1 MIPQET
7 VNQILDTARI
17 EDIIGDFVTLKRR
30 GASLV
35 ACCPFHNEKTPSFY
49 VTPSK
54 GIYKCFGCGKAGSA
68 VGFVMEHEHC
78 TYAEALRYIAKRY
91 RIEVKETEETA
102 EEIQA
107 RQRSESLHLV
117 SEFAQKFFVDSLSTD
132 EGRAYGYAYYRSRG
146 MEDETI
152 ARFGLGWAP
161 SGRTALTDAAL
172 AAGYKAEYLIA
183 AGLSIR
189 YDDGRLVDKFS
200 ERVMFPIHS
209 LSGRVIAFSGR
220 TLRTDKNVAK
230 YVNTAETEIY
240 HKGRALYGIYLAKS
254 EISRQ
259 DKCILVEGNV
269 DVVSMHQLGI
279 TNVLA
284 SCGTALTVDQVRLI
298 HKFTDNITI
307 MYDGDGAGI
316 HAAQRGIGL
325 VLKEGLNVKVV
336 LLPEGNDPD
345 DFARSHS
352 LEEVQDFIRDH
363 EQDFVSFETDLL
375 LAQAGDDPIK
385 RANLINDIADTVALI
400 PDAVKRSVY
409 VGMVSQ
415 KFGIE
420 DKILFA
426 RISATRKK
434 MIEDDRM
441 AQERA
446 ERRDAASIPSG
457 AAPTEA
463 APSEVSPD
471 GEFQPRS
478 GQPAPEP
485 KRQIE
490 TNRIVSPVEREILRF
505 LLTHGTDVL
514 EFESDS
520 QMYDGD
526 QKPTVADFILD
537 SIDQDGGQLLT
548 PAYQSVYGA
557 YAEAYDSGL
566 SQDQILRRLL
576 NSEDRMIA
584 DIAAELSM
592 EKYQLTVKDFQDSLT
607 ATSSWLV
614 NYVPKTLMLY
624 MEKKLDYQVD
634 QLRRQLAAAS
644 DMDAQL
650 EIMQKIKDI
659 QTTIKLVQSKKIR

>member
-7 VNQILDTARI
+7 VELILDTARI
-17 EDIIGDFVTLKRR
+17 EDVIGDFVTLKRR

-78 TYAEALRYIAKRY
+78 SYAEALRYIAKRY
-91 RIEVKETEETA
+91 RIEVKESEETA

-117 SEFAQKFFVDSLSTD
+117 SEFAQKFFVDNLKTG
-132 EGRAYGYAYYRSRG
+132 EGRSLGYAYYRSRG

-183 AGLSIR
+183 AGLCVQ

-200 ERVMFPIHS
+200 ERVMFPIYS

-220 TLRTDKNVAK
+220 TLRTDKTVAK

-254 EISRQ
+254 EISKQ

-345 DFARSHS
+345 DFARKHS
-352 LEEVQDFIRDH
+352 LEEVQDFIRDR

-375 LAQAGDDPIK
+375 LSQAGNDPIK
-385 RANLINDIADTVALI
+385 RANLINDISDTIALI

-420 DKILFA
+420 DKILFG
-426 RISATRKK
+426 RISDTRKK
-434 MIEDDRM
+434 MMEDERM
-441 AQERA
+441 AQDRA
-446 ERRDAASIPSG
+446 QRREAS
-457 AAPTEA
+457 AAPVEQQLSPEEA
-463 APSEVSPD
+463 QAPV
-471 GEFQPRS
+471 QA
-478 GQPAPEP
+478 PAPQP
-485 KRQIE
+485 QRQIQ
-490 TNRIVSPVEREILRF
+490 TDRIVSPVEKEILMF

-520 QMYDGD
+520 QMYDGGE
-526 QKPTVADFILD
+526 KPTVADFILD
-537 SIDQDGGQLLT
+537 SIDQDGGRLLT
-548 PAYQSVYGA
+548 PAYQSVYEA
-557 YAEAYDSGL
+557 YAEGYDAGL
-566 SQDQILRRLL
+566 EQEQILRRILD
-576 NSEDRMIA
+576 SQDRMTA

-592 EKYQLTVKDFQDSLT
+592 EKYQLTVKDFQDALT
-607 ATSSWLV
+607 TTSSWLV
-614 NYVPKTLMLY
+614 RYVPRTMMLY
-624 MEKKLDYQVD
+624 MEKKLEYQVD
-634 QLRRQLAAAS
+634 QLRRQLAVTPDLDDQMAV
-644 DMDAQL
+644 
-650 EIMQKIKDI
+650 MQKIKDL

>member
-7 VNQILDTARI
+7 VDLILDTARI
-17 EDIIGDFVTLKRR
+17 EDVIGDFVTLKRR

-91 RIEVKETEETA
+91 HIEVKESEESA

-117 SEFAQKFFVDSLSTD
+117 SEFAQKFFVDSLSTE
-132 EGRAYGYAYYRSRG
+132 EGRSYGYAYYHSRG

-183 AGLSIR
+183 AGLSVR

-220 TLRTDKNVAK
+220 TLRTDKTVAK

-240 HKGRALYGIYLAKS
+240 HKSRALYGIYLAKS

-284 SCGTALTVDQVRLI
+284 SCGTALTVEQVRLI
-298 HKFTDNITI
+298 HKFTDNVTI

-345 DFARSHS
+345 DFARKHS

-375 LAQAGDDPIK
+375 LAQAGNDPIK

-409 VGMVSQ
+409 VNMVSQ

-420 DKILFA
+420 DKILFS
-426 RISATRKK
+426 RITDTRKK
-434 MIEDDRM
+434 MMEDERM
-441 AQERA
+441 AQVRA
-446 ERRDAASIPSG
+446 ERRESAAAQDGDAPQG
-457 AAPTEA
+457 DAPVQE
-463 APSEVSPD
+463 
-471 GEFQPRS
+471 QPV
-478 GQPAPEP
+478 PVKEP
-485 KRQIE
+485 QRQIQ
-490 TNRIVSPVEREILRF
+490 TDRIVSPVEKEILVF
-505 LLTHGTDVL
+505 LLTHGTDIL

-520 QMYDGD
+520 EMYDGGE
-526 QKPTVADFILD
+526 KPTVADFILD
-537 SIDQDGGQLLT
+537 SIDQDGGKLQT
-548 PAYQSVYGA
+548 PAYQAVYEA
-557 YAEAYDSGL
+557 YAEGYDAGYE
-566 SQDQILRRLL
+566 QEQILRRLL
-576 NSEDRMIA
+576 DSEDRQTA

-592 EKYQLTVKDFQDSLT
+592 EKYQLTVKDFQDALT
-607 ATSSWLV
+607 TTSSWLV
-614 NYVPKTLMLY
+614 RYVPRTMMLY
-624 MEKKLDYQVD
+624 MEKKLEYQVD
-634 QLRRQLAAAS
+634 QLRRQMAATA
-644 DMDAQL
+644 DMDEQL
-650 EIMQKIKDI
+650 DIMRRI
-659 QTTIKLVQSKKIR
+659 QELQATIKLVQSKKIR

>member
-17 EDIIGDFVTLKRR
+17 EDVIGDFVTLKRR

-91 RIEVKETEETA
+91 HIEVKETEETA

-107 RQRSESLHLV
+107 RQRSESLLLV
-117 SEFAQKFFVDSLSTD
+117 SDFAQKFFADSLNTE
-132 EGRAYGYAYYRSRG
+132 EGRTHGYAYFRARG

-152 ARFGLGWAP
+152 VRFGLGWAP

-183 AGLSIR
+183 AGLSVQ
-189 YDDGRLVDKFS
+189 YDGGRLVDKFS
-200 ERVMFPIHS
+200 ERVMFPVHS

-220 TLRTDKNVAK
+220 TLRTDKTVAK

-284 SCGTALTVDQVRLI
+284 SCGTALTVEQVRLI

-336 LLPEGNDPD
+336 LLPGGNDPD

-363 EQDFVSFETDLL
+363 EQDFVSFETDIL

-409 VGMVSQ
+409 VSMVSQ
-415 KFGIE
+415 RFGIE
-420 DKILFA
+420 DQILFA

-434 MIEDDRM
+434 MIEDERLARD
-441 AQERA
+441 RA
-446 ERRDAASIPSG
+446 ERRESASATADAMPAVDAPESG
-457 AAPTEA
+457 
-463 APSEVSPD
+463 
-471 GEFQPRS
+471 FQPQ
-478 GQPAPEP
+478 GQPEPEQP
-485 KRQIE
+485 VREPQMQIE
-490 TNRIVSPVEREILRF
+490 TNRIVSPVEREILGF
-505 LLTHGTDVL
+505 LLTHGTDIL

-557 YAEAYDSGL
+557 YAEAYDAGL

-576 NSEDRMIA
+576 DSEDRMVA
-584 DIAAELSM
+584 DITAALSM
-592 EKYQLTVKDFQDSLT
+592 EKYQLTVKDFQESLT
-607 ATSSWLV
+607 ATASWLV
-614 NYVPKTLMLY
+614 TFVPKTLMLY
-624 MEKKLDYQVD
+624 MEKKLEYQVD
-634 QLRRQLAAAS
+634 RQRRKLAAS
-644 DMDAQL
+644 TDMDEQM
-650 EIMQKIKDI
+650 EIMQKIKEL
-659 QTTIKLVQSKKIR
+659 QTTLKLVMSKKIR

>member
-7 VNQILDTARI
+7 VDLILDTARI
-17 EDIIGDFVTLKRR
+17 EDVIGDFVTLKRR

-91 RIEVKETEETA
+91 HIEVKESEESA

-117 SEFAQKFFVDSLSTD
+117 SEFAQKFFVDSLSTE
-132 EGRAYGYAYYRSRG
+132 EGRSHGYAYYHSRG

-183 AGLSIR
+183 AGLSVR

-220 TLRTDKNVAK
+220 TLRTDKTVAK

-240 HKGRALYGIYLAKS
+240 HKSRALYGIYLAKS

-284 SCGTALTVDQVRLI
+284 SCGTALTVEQVRLI
-298 HKFTDNITI
+298 HKFTDNVTI

-345 DFARSHS
+345 DFARKHS

-375 LAQAGDDPIK
+375 LAQAGNDPIK
-385 RANLINDIADTVALI
+385 RANLINDIADTIALI

-409 VGMVSQ
+409 VNMVSQ

-420 DKILFA
+420 DKILFS
-426 RISATRKK
+426 RITDTRKK
-434 MIEDDRM
+434 MMEDERM
-441 AQERA
+441 AQVRA
-446 ERRDAASIPSG
+446 ERRESAAAQDGDAPVQ
-457 AAPTEA
+457 E
-463 APSEVSPD
+463 
-471 GEFQPRS
+471 QPV
-478 GQPAPEP
+478 PVKEP
-485 KRQIE
+485 QRQIQ
-490 TNRIVSPVEREILRF
+490 TDRIVSPVEKEILVF
-505 LLTHGTDVL
+505 LLTHGTDIL

-520 QMYDGD
+520 EMYDGGE
-526 QKPTVADFILD
+526 KPTVADFILD
-537 SIDQDGGQLLT
+537 SIDQDGGKLQT
-548 PAYQSVYGA
+548 PAYQAVYEA
-557 YAEAYDSGL
+557 YAEGYDAGYE
-566 SQDQILRRLL
+566 QEQILRRLL
-576 NSEDRMIA
+576 DSEDRQTA

-592 EKYQLTVKDFQDSLT
+592 EKYQLTVKDFQDALT
-607 ATSSWLV
+607 TTSSWLV
-614 NYVPKTLMLY
+614 RYVPRTMMLY
-624 MEKKLDYQVD
+624 MEKKLEYQVD
-634 QLRRQLAAAS
+634 QLRRQMAATA
-644 DMDAQL
+644 DMDEQL
-650 EIMQKIKDI
+650 DIMRRI
-659 QTTIKLVQSKKIR
+659 QELQATIKLVQSKKIR

>member
-7 VNQILDTARI
+7 VDLILDTARI
-17 EDIIGDFVTLKRR
+17 EDVIGDFVTLKRR

-91 RIEVKETEETA
+91 HIEVKESEESA

-117 SEFAQKFFVDSLSTD
+117 SEFAQKFFVDSLSTE
-132 EGRAYGYAYYRSRG
+132 EGRSHGYAYYHSRG

-183 AGLSIR
+183 AGLSVR

-220 TLRTDKNVAK
+220 TLRTDKTVAK

-240 HKGRALYGIYLAKS
+240 HKSRALYGIYLAKS

-284 SCGTALTVDQVRLI
+284 SCGTALTVEQVRLI
-298 HKFTDNITI
+298 HKFTDNVTI

-345 DFARSHS
+345 DFARKHS

-375 LAQAGDDPIK
+375 LAQAGNDPIK

-409 VGMVSQ
+409 VNMVSQ

-420 DKILFA
+420 DKILFS
-426 RISATRKK
+426 RITDTRKK
-434 MIEDDRM
+434 MMEDERM
-441 AQERA
+441 AQVRA
-446 ERRDAASIPSG
+446 ERRESAAAQDGDAPQG
-457 AAPTEA
+457 DAPAQE
-463 APSEVSPD
+463 
-471 GEFQPRS
+471 QPV
-478 GQPAPEP
+478 PVKEP
-485 KRQIE
+485 QRQIQ
-490 TNRIVSPVEREILRF
+490 TDRIVSPVEKEILVF
-505 LLTHGTDVL
+505 LLTHGTDIL

-520 QMYDGD
+520 EMYDGGE
-526 QKPTVADFILD
+526 KPTVADFILD
-537 SIDQDGGQLLT
+537 SIDQDGGKLQT
-548 PAYQSVYGA
+548 PAYQAVYEA
-557 YAEAYDSGL
+557 YAEGYDAGYE
-566 SQDQILRRLL
+566 QEQILRRLL
-576 NSEDRMIA
+576 DSEDRQTA

-592 EKYQLTVKDFQDSLT
+592 EKYQLTVKDFQDALT
-607 ATSSWLV
+607 TTSSWLV
-614 NYVPKTLMLY
+614 RYVPRTMMLY
-624 MEKKLDYQVD
+624 MEKKLEYQVD
-634 QLRRQLAAAS
+634 QLRRQMAATA
-644 DMDAQL
+644 DMDEQL
-650 EIMQKIKDI
+650 DIMRRI
-659 QTTIKLVQSKKIR
+659 QELQATIKLVQSKKIR